1 MKRPE
6 LWCAAMARV
15 AELLA
20 DGEPRTGADL
30 APAFAGMAEGNRRAT
45 LGRFCRLGWLDR
57 LPARR
62 GEPAHVLRYR
72 LGANERWR
80 RGEVER
86 LPNHND
92 PVDLTHRAIA
102 TIGLAL
108 QWRRRARRVPRADR
122 RHAVRIAEG
131 AAELAVQLLV
141 DALEHDAEL
150 RAAIVPAG
158 GRR

>member
-1 MKRPE
+1 MKRSE

-20 DGEPRTGADL
+20 DGEPRNGADL
-30 APAFAGMAEGNRRAT
+30 APAFAGMVDRHRRAT

-62 GEPAHVLRYR
+62 GEPAHRLRYR
-72 LGANERWR
+72 LGSNEAWR

-86 LPNHND
+86 LPDHVD
-92 PVDLTHRAIA
+92 PCDLTHKAVA
-102 TIGLAL
+102 TVALAL
-108 QWRRRARRVPRADR
+108 QFQRRARRVARADR
-122 RHAVRIAEG
+122 RHVVRMAEG
-131 AAELAVQLLV
+131 AADLAVPLLV
-141 DALEHDAEL
+141 RALDHDAEL

-158 GRR
+158 GRA